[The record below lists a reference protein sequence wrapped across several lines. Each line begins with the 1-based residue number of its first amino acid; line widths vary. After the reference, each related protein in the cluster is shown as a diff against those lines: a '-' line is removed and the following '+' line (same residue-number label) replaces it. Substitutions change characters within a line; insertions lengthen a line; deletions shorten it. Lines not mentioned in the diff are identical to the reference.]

1 MVGPLFTSRLRMGI
15 LLRFRCWWIE
25 GHRLTFRTR

>member
-1 MVGPLFTSRLRMGI
+1 MVGPPFLLLLRKGI
-15 LLRFRCWWIE
+15 PLRFRCWWIE